1 MVQTKNNI
9 QTSSYKHLSFE
20 ERQLIEYWHTKGVSN
35 REIGRRLRR
44 HHQTIDNELKRGTTT
59 QIKKN
64 KKVKQLFL
72 LTQDNRTVGKVENV
86 AVVYLS

>member
-1 MVQTKNNI
+1 M
-9 QTSSYKHLSFE
+9 
-20 ERQLIEYWHTKGVSN
+20 
-35 REIGRRLRR
+35 GRRLRR

-72 LTQDNRTVGKVENV
+72 LTQDNRTIGKVENV